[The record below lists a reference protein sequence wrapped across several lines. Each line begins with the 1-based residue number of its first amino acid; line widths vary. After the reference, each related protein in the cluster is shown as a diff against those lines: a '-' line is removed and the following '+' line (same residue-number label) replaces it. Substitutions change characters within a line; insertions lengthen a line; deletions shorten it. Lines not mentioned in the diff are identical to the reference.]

1 MRVLLAVPTIPARA
15 HRLPDLER
23 IWRERTPEATLEI
36 VYSEAG
42 ESWCA
47 GLNDIWAQVKD
58 DPPDVFILGSDDF
71 IPGDERWLP
80 SIIPWLDA
88 ETLPAPLV
96 EDPRFASCGG
106 FLTRVPE
113 GTPAAMTA
121 FIIIA
126 GRWGEHVFPLPEDL
140 HYFGDNAACALL
152 LRAGIPCV
160 TAPLCRMIHLHASE
174 GRGAGYGS
182 ENTRLHIDTVR
193 YTRFL
198 ESRGIDRLTLP
209 EGIKGFMWE
218 ERYQEIGRSLGA

>member
-1 MRVLLAVPTIPARA
+1 VVLAVPTIPERH
-15 HRLPDLER
+15 HRREGLEKL
-23 IWRERTPEATLEI
+23 WRERTPEADLEI

-58 DPPDVFILGSDDF
+58 NPPDVFIFGSDDF
-71 IPGDERWLP
+71 VPGDERWLP
-80 SIIPWLDA
+80 SIEPVIA
-88 ETLPAPLV
+88 EGKLPAPLV
-96 EDPRFASCGG
+96 EDPRFTSCGG

-113 GTPAAMTA
+113 GTIAGMTA
-121 FIIIA
+121 FIIID
-126 GRWGEHVFPLPEDL
+126 GKWGDIIFPLPEDL

-152 LRAGIPCV
+152 LLAGIPCV
-160 TAPLCRMIHLHASE
+160 TVSTCRMIHLHASE

-182 ENTRLHIDTVR
+182 ENTRLYIDTVR

-209 EGIKGFMWE
+209 ESVRGHMWE
-218 ERYQEIGRSLGA
+218 EHHQEVGRKIGA